1 MRPEPTFLDGRRAF
15 EGTYSDLAKG
25 KRNWQ
30 LAAFACLA
38 LLFFETATLC
48 RLALTS
54 RFTPYVVEVDKL
66 GRAVAF
72 GPAEPLKRT
81 DSRILIAELSRFVGN
96 LRTVYPDPTAQR
108 DALLKAYQYVTADAR
123 AFLDGYFAEPA
134 HDPRLLAQTATR
146 TVDVESVLE
155 VPGASSGSTTWKVL
169 WTETTTPRLGA
180 ATTTA
185 WEAYLRVHLA
195 PPSAADR
202 IQANPLGVWV
212 QSITWSQIASSA
224 PKGARP

>member
-1 MRPEPTFLDGRRAF
+1 MKPEPTFLDGRRAF

-30 LAAFACLA
+30 LATFACLA
-38 LLFFETATLC
+38 LLLFETATLC

-54 RFTPYVVEVDKL
+54 RFTPYVVEVDRL

-72 GPAEPLKRT
+72 GPAEPIRRT
-81 DSRILIAELSRFVGN
+81 DHRIIVAELTRFVAS

-108 DALLKAYQYVTADAR
+108 DALLRAYQYVTADAR
-123 AFLDGYFAEPA
+123 AFLDGYFADPA

-146 TVDVESVLE
+146 SADVESVLQL
-155 VPGASSGSTTWKVL
+155 PGSNTWKVL
-169 WTETTTPRLGA
+169 WTETTIPRLGA
-180 ATTTA
+180 PTTTA
-185 WEAYLRVHLA
+185 WEAYLHLRLE
-195 PPSAADR
+195 PPSQADR
-202 IQANPLGVWV
+202 IQANPLGIWV

>member
-1 MRPEPTFLDGRRAF
+1 MKPEPTYLDGRRAF

-30 LAAFACLA
+30 LATFACLA
-38 LLFFETATLC
+38 LLLFETATLC

-54 RFTPYVVEVDKL
+54 RITPYVVEVDRL

-72 GPAEPLKRT
+72 GPAEPIRKT
-81 DSRILIAELSRFVGN
+81 DHRIIVAELSRFVAN

-108 DALLKAYQYVTADAR
+108 DALLRAYQYVTADAR
-123 AFLDGYFAEPA
+123 AFLDSYYADPA
-134 HDPRLLAQTATR
+134 HDPRLLAQTTTR
-146 TVDVESVLE
+146 SADVESVLQ
-155 VPGASSGSTTWKVL
+155 VPGSNTWKVL
-169 WTETTTPRLGA
+169 WTETTTPRLGTP
-180 ATTTA
+180 TTTA
-185 WEAYLRVHLA
+185 WEAYLHLHLQA
-195 PPSAADR
+195 PSQADR